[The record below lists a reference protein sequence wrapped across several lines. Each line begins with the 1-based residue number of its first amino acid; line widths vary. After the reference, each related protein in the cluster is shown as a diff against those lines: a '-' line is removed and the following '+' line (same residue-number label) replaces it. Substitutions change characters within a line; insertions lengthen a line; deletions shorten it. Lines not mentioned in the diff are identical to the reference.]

1 MEVQKVDCKDLRV
14 ERQKKKKK
22 KKHGYYVE
30 TITKW

>member
-14 ERQKKKKK
+14 ETSKRKQQ
-22 KKHGYYVE
+22 YNVE